1 MNFELSPEDQEFF
14 DSFRNFCRKEIAPFA
29 AEYDEAGALPR
40 EHYRKLARVGYTGL
54 LHDPAY
60 GGQGAGWLTATLAQ
74 IALAESCGSTFF
86 SVGASGGLFG
96 LPIAAYGTEA
106 QKRAYLPPII
116 SGDAIGCL
124 AVTEPGAGSDV
135 NALVS
140 RARRDGD
147 AWVLNGQKTYITNA
161 PNADFALVLAHLE
174 KDDGRDAGLTHFIVD
189 LNSSGVS
196 RGKPMRKMGLCA
208 SPTGEL
214 FFDDVRVPDANILGG
229 PGQGFRITMEAFN
242 KERLAIGAY
251 SVGVMAACFEDAR
264 AYAKTRKTFG
274 RPIIKHQSVAFMLAD
289 IWTRYEAARWLLLE
303 TAWLFDRYPAP
314 ENQAAPASARA
325 DDTGDTGDTGDAGGS
340 GVALAA
346 RRKARPR
353 PLTHNGQIIDPGAR
367 AAEVKLLASGYAREC
382 ANLAVQIHG
391 GAGYMEEYRVARMY
405 RDVKLAE
412 IGGGSS
418 EIQKQIIA
426 RSEYKR
432 VQ

>member
-14 DSFRNFCRKEIAPFA
+14 ENFRNFCRKEIAPLA

-40 EHYRKLARVGYTGL
+40 EHYRKLARAGYTGL

-96 LPIAAYGTEA
+96 LPIAAFGTEE
-106 QKRAYLPPII
+106 QKRAFLPPII
-116 SGDAIGCL
+116 SGEAIGCL

-135 NALVS
+135 SALTA
-140 RARRDGD
+140 RARRAGD
-147 AWVLNGQKTYITNA
+147 VCILNGQKTYITNA
-161 PNADFALVLAHLE
+161 PNGDVALVLARLE
-174 KDDGRDAGLTHFIVD
+174 TESGADAGLTHFIVD
-189 LNSSGVS
+189 LNSPGVS
-196 RGKPMRKMGLCA
+196 RGKPMKKMGLRA

-214 FFDDVRVPDANILGG
+214 FFDDVRVPAVNILGG
-229 PGQGFRITMEAFN
+229 PGDGFRITMEAFN

-289 IWTRYEAARWLLLE
+289 IWTRYEAARWLLFE
-303 TAWLFDRYPAP
+303 TAWLFDRYYAP
-314 ENQAAPASARA
+314 ENEAPARTQA
-325 DDTGDTGDTGDAGGS
+325 DIKQGGA
-340 GVALAA
+340 VAVAT
-346 RRKARPR
+346 RRKTRRR
-353 PLTHNGQIIDPGAR
+353 PLVHNGQSIDPGAR

-382 ANLAVQIHG
+382 ANFAVQIHG
-391 GAGYMEEYRVARMY
+391 GAGYMEEYRVARLY

-432 VQ
+432 IS